1 MRIEGSECIMS
12 KGYLL
17 ESDVEDLALNTLET
31 VGYKVFKSPS
41 SRGPNPEIDTARSN
55 DHTVAILFDNLNQAL
70 RRINPGYQEEIYKD
84 ALRQMIRLADNPD
97 MMINNHYFHKLLIEG
112 IQVRTTVNGENHTD
126 TLYPIDFANSDAN
139 EFIATNQFTCK
150 GKRERRPD
158 STLFLNG
165 IPVVTFEFK
174 DAGNISVGI
183 ESGYQQLQTYK
194 SDISDYMK
202 YNEILVTSDGLNARA
217 GSLTAGFDR
226 FMRWR
231 APQNSES
238 EDDLELV
245 TMIKFM
251 LRPKDLLNIIEN
263 FIIFETDGD
272 KTIKILAAYH
282 QYYMVNKAVK
292 AANKAIKSPDDKRI
306 GVVWHTTG
314 SGKSL
319 SMVFFTSIAA
329 RKLNNPTFLVIN
341 DRNDLDDQLFDTF
354 AAAHEFLRQNPA
366 QVESSNELRST
377 LKKQAGGI
385 IFSTIQKFFPDFK
398 NGETKMPVL
407 SARSDIIVIA
417 DEAHRSQ
424 YGLTAK
430 FTSKGLRYGFA
441 EYLRDALP
449 NAAFIGFT
457 GTPLS
462 IADKSTVAVF
472 GNYIDVY
479 DITQAVNDH
488 ATVKIYYE
496 SHVFPLKLK
505 SDANEKYQK
514 LIHQAN
520 LDDDPTNEDN
530 VRRNREFSRLE
541 ALAGAQPRLESI
553 AKHFVNH
560 FETRQKE
567 TFGKSMIVEMS
578 RRNAVRLYDEIIKL
592 RPKWGNKD
600 LKKGKIKVVM
610 TSSAADGP
618 EMSKF
623 QTNKSERRI
632 LQQRMKNVNDELQI
646 VIVVDM
652 WLTGFD
658 VPSLNTMYI
667 DKTMKG
673 HNLIQAIARVNRVF
687 KDKDSGLIVDY
698 IGIAENLK
706 NALKVYSTSD
716 QWQVGINMDKA
727 LAVLKEKYDIITDDF
742 LYGID
747 YSDFNSQNGA
757 VRLKVTQRVANEILH
772 EDEARQKKFLDIVTE
787 LEKAYALTSTQPQA
801 QAYSKE
807 IAFFKTVKVFIMK
820 LKSPATP
827 TDFADPQ
834 DIKYQMQQLL
844 DQSIISE
851 PNVDIYSEL
860 GIEKQSIDLIS
871 DEFLRK
877 VKGMPEKDIAIN
889 LLEKLLKGKVKAMM
903 KTNKVVS
910 AKFQEMLQKAI
921 DEYNKRGITSELV
934 IRKLIEMAKKINA
947 EQERGKKL
955 GLSQEEIAFYDA
967 LADHKKAVEVLGEEK
982 LHLIAQE
989 LVKLVKQ
996 EAGVDWEK
1004 RRNIQAK
1011 MRVAVKHLLR
1021 KYGYPPDIAPAA
1033 VDTVVQQAELM
1044 ATID

>member
-1 MRIEGSECIMS
+1 MS

-17 ESDVEDLALNTLET
+17 ESDVENLALKTLQT
-31 VGYKVFKSPS
+31 VGYKVFKSPTS
-41 SRGPNPEIDTARSN
+41 SGPNPIIDAARDN
-55 DHTVAILFDNLNQAL
+55 DHTSAILFDNLNKAL
-70 RRINPGYQEEIYKD
+70 RRLNPGYEEEIYKD
-84 ALRQMIRLADNPD
+84 AFRQIIRLADNPD

-112 IQVRTTVNGENHTD
+112 IKVRTTLNGENHTD
-126 TLYPIDFANSDAN
+126 TLYPIDFEKFDAN
-139 EFIATNQFTCK
+139 EFIATNQFTFA

-158 STLFLNG
+158 ATLFING

-174 DAGNISVGI
+174 DAGNIHVGI

-202 YNEILVTSDGLNARA
+202 YNEILITSDGINARA

-231 APQNSES
+231 APKNSES
-238 EDDLELV
+238 EDELELV

-272 KTIKILAAYH
+272 KTIKLLAAYH
-282 QYYMVNKAVK
+282 QYYMVNKAIK

-329 RKLNNPTFLVIN
+329 RKLNNPTFVVIN

-354 AAAHEFLRQNPA
+354 AAAHEYLRQNPEH
-366 QVESSNELRST
+366 VESGDELRST

-385 IFSTIQKFFPDFK
+385 VFSTIQKFSPDF
-398 NGETKMPVL
+398 NCGETRMPVL
-407 SARSDIIVIA
+407 SKRNDIIVIA

-424 YGLTAK
+424 YGLKPK
-430 FTSKGLRYGFA
+430 FTSNGLRYGFA

-449 NAAFIGFT
+449 NASFIGFT

-462 IADKSTVAVF
+462 TADKSTVAVF

-505 SDANEKYQK
+505 SDADEKYQR
-514 LIHQAN
+514 LIQQVD

-530 VRRNREFSRLE
+530 ARRNREFSRLE
-541 ALAGAQPRLESI
+541 ALAGAQPRLKSI

-560 FETRQKE
+560 FETRQEE

-592 RPKWGNKD
+592 RPDWESKD

-632 LQQRMKNVNDELQI
+632 LQQRMKDDNDELQI

-667 DKTMKG
+667 DKPMKG

-706 NALKVYSTSD
+706 DALKVYSTDD
-716 QWQVGINMDKA
+716 QGQVAINMDKA
-727 LAVLKEKYDIITDDF
+727 LAVLKEKYDIITNDY

-747 YSDFNSQNGA
+747 YSDFNSPEGA
-757 VRLKVTQRVANEILH
+757 VRLKVTQKVANEILH
-772 EDEARQKKFLDIVTE
+772 EDEQRQKKFLDVVTE
-787 LEKAYALTSTQPQA
+787 LEKAYALTATQPQA
-801 QAYSKE
+801 QAYGKE
-807 IAFFKTVKVFIMK
+807 TAFFKTVKVFIMK
-820 LKSPATP
+820 LKAPDNSTN
-827 TDFADPQ
+827 FNNHK

-851 PNVDIYSEL
+851 PDIDIYNEL
-860 GIEKQSIDLIS
+860 GIKRQSVDLIS
-871 DEFLRK
+871 DEFLQK
-877 VKGMPEKDIAIN
+877 VKSMPEKDIAIT

-903 KTNKVVS
+903 KTNKVMS
-910 AKFQEMLQKAI
+910 ARFQEMLQKAI

-947 EQERGKKL
+947 EQERGKDL

-989 LVKLVKQ
+989 LVKLVKK

-1033 VDTVVQQAELM
+1033 VDTVVEQAELI
-1044 ATID
+1044 AADD

>member
-1 MRIEGSECIMS
+1 MS

-17 ESDVEDLALNTLET
+17 ESDVENLALKTLQT
-31 VGYKVFKSPS
+31 VGYKVFKSPTS
-41 SRGPNPEIDTARSN
+41 SGPNPIIDAARDN
-55 DHTVAILFDNLNQAL
+55 DHTSAILFDNLNKAL
-70 RRINPGYQEEIYKD
+70 RRLNPGYDEEIYKD
-84 ALRQMIRLADNPD
+84 AFRQIIRLADNPD

-112 IQVRTTVNGENHTD
+112 IKVRTTLNGENHTD
-126 TLYPIDFANSDAN
+126 TLYPIDFEKFDAN
-139 EFIATNQFTCK
+139 EFIATNQFTFA

-158 STLFLNG
+158 ATLFING

-174 DAGNISVGI
+174 DAGNIHVGI

-202 YNEILVTSDGLNARA
+202 YNEILITSDGINARA

-231 APQNSES
+231 APKNSES
-238 EDDLELV
+238 EDELELV

-282 QYYMVNKAVK
+282 QYYMVNKAIK

-329 RKLNNPTFLVIN
+329 RKLNNPTFVVIN

-354 AAAHEFLRQNPA
+354 AAAHEYLRQNPEH
-366 QVESSNELRST
+366 VESGDELRST

-385 IFSTIQKFFPDFK
+385 VFSTIQKFSPDF
-398 NGETKMPVL
+398 NSGETRMPVL
-407 SARSDIIVIA
+407 SKRNDIIVIA

-424 YGLTAK
+424 YGLKPK
-430 FTSKGLRYGFA
+430 FTSNGLRYGFA

-449 NAAFIGFT
+449 NASFIGFT

-462 IADKSTVAVF
+462 TADKSTVAVF

-505 SDANEKYQK
+505 SDADEKYQR
-514 LIHQAN
+514 LIQQVD

-530 VRRNREFSRLE
+530 ARRNREFSRLE
-541 ALAGAQPRLESI
+541 ALAGAKTRLKSI
-553 AKHFVNH
+553 ANHFVNH

-567 TFGKSMIVEMS
+567 AFGKSMIVEMS

-592 RPKWGNKD
+592 RPDWESND

-632 LQQRMKNVNDELQI
+632 LQQRMKDDKDELQI

-667 DKTMKG
+667 DKPMKG

-706 NALKVYSTSD
+706 DALKVYSTDD
-716 QWQVGINMDKA
+716 QGQVAINMDKA
-727 LAVLKEKYDIITDDF
+727 LAVLKEKYDIITNDY

-747 YSDFNSQNGA
+747 YSDFNSSNGA
-757 VRLKVTQRVANEILH
+757 VRLKVTQKVANEILH
-772 EDEARQKKFLDIVTE
+772 EDEQRQKKFLDVVTE
-787 LEKAYALTSTQPQA
+787 IEKAYALTATQPQA
-801 QAYSKE
+801 QAYGKE

-820 LKSPATP
+820 LKAPDNSTN
-827 TDFADPQ
+827 FNNHK

-851 PNVDIYSEL
+851 PDIDIYNEL
-860 GIEKQSIDLIS
+860 GIKRQSVDLIS
-871 DEFLRK
+871 DEFLQK
-877 VKGMPEKDIAIN
+877 VKSMPEKDIAIT

-903 KTNKVVS
+903 KTNKVMS
-910 AKFQEMLQKAI
+910 ARFQEMLQKAI

-947 EQERGKKL
+947 EQERGKDL

-989 LVKLVKQ
+989 LVKLVKK

-1033 VDTVVQQAELM
+1033 VDTVVEQAELM
-1044 ATID
+1044 AADD

>member
-1 MRIEGSECIMS
+1 MS

-17 ESDVEDLALNTLET
+17 ESDVENLALKTLQT
-31 VGYKVFKSPS
+31 VGYKVFKSPTS
-41 SRGPNPEIDTARSN
+41 SGPNPIIDAARDN
-55 DHTVAILFDNLNQAL
+55 DHTSAILFDNLNKAL
-70 RRINPGYQEEIYKD
+70 RRLNPGYDEEIYKD
-84 ALRQMIRLADNPD
+84 AFRQIIRLADNPD

-112 IQVRTTVNGENHTD
+112 IKVRTTLNGENHTD
-126 TLYPIDFANSDAN
+126 TLYPIDFEKFDAN
-139 EFIATNQFTCK
+139 EFIATNQFTFA
-150 GKRERRPD
+150 GRRERRPD
-158 STLFLNG
+158 ATLFING

-174 DAGNISVGI
+174 DAGNIHVGI

-202 YNEILVTSDGLNARA
+202 YNEILITSDGINARA

-231 APQNSES
+231 APKNSES
-238 EDDLELV
+238 EDELELV

-272 KTIKILAAYH
+272 KTIKLLAAYH
-282 QYYMVNKAVK
+282 QYYMVNKAIK

-329 RKLNNPTFLVIN
+329 RKLNNPTFVVIN

-354 AAAHEFLRQNPA
+354 AAAHEYLRQNPEH
-366 QVESSNELRST
+366 VESGDELRST

-385 IFSTIQKFFPDFK
+385 VFSTIQKFSPDF
-398 NGETKMPVL
+398 NSGETKMPVL
-407 SARSDIIVIA
+407 SKRNDIIVIA

-424 YGLTAK
+424 YGLKPK
-430 FTSKGLRYGFA
+430 FTSNGLRYGFA

-449 NAAFIGFT
+449 NASFLGFT

-462 IADKSTVAVF
+462 TADKSTVAVF

-505 SDANEKYQK
+505 SDADEKYQR
-514 LIHQAN
+514 LIQQVD

-530 VRRNREFSRLE
+530 ARRNREFSRLE
-541 ALAGAQPRLESI
+541 ALAGAQPRLKSI

-560 FETRQKE
+560 FETRQEE

-592 RPKWGNKD
+592 RPDWESRD

-632 LQQRMKNVNDELQI
+632 LQQRMKDDNDELQI

-667 DKTMKG
+667 DKPMKG

-706 NALKVYSTSD
+706 DALKVYSTDD
-716 QWQVGINMDKA
+716 QGQVAINMDKA
-727 LAVLKEKYDIITDDF
+727 LAVLKEKYDIITNDY

-747 YSDFNSQNGA
+747 YSDFNSPDGA
-757 VRLKVTQRVANEILH
+757 VRLKVTQKVANEILH
-772 EDEARQKKFLDIVTE
+772 ENEQRQKKFLDVVTE
-787 LEKAYALTSTQPQA
+787 LEKAYALTATQPQA
-801 QAYSKE
+801 QAYGKE

-820 LKSPATP
+820 LKAPDNSTNYNNHK
-827 TDFADPQ
+827 

-851 PNVDIYSEL
+851 PDIDIYNEL
-860 GIEKQSIDLIS
+860 GIKRQSVDLIS
-871 DEFLRK
+871 DEFLQK
-877 VKGMPEKDIAIN
+877 VKSMPEKDIAIT

-903 KTNKVVS
+903 KTNKVMS
-910 AKFQEMLQKAI
+910 ARFQEMLQKAI

-947 EQERGKKL
+947 EQERGKDL

-989 LVKLVKQ
+989 LVKLVKK

-1033 VDTVVQQAELM
+1033 VDTVVEQAELM
-1044 ATID
+1044 AADD

>member
-1 MRIEGSECIMS
+1 MS

-17 ESDVEDLALNTLET
+17 ESDVENLALKTLQT
-31 VGYKVFKSPS
+31 VGYKVFKSPTS
-41 SRGPNPEIDTARSN
+41 SIPNPIIDSARDN
-55 DHTVAILFDNLNQAL
+55 DHTSAILFDNLNKAL
-70 RRINPGYQEEIYKD
+70 RRLNPGYEEEIYKD
-84 ALRQMIRLADNPD
+84 ALRQIIRLADNPD

-112 IQVRTTVNGENHTD
+112 IKVRTTLNGENHTD
-126 TLYPIDFANSDAN
+126 TLYPIDFEKFDAN
-139 EFIATNQFTCK
+139 EFIATNQFTFA

-158 STLFLNG
+158 ATLFING

-174 DAGNISVGI
+174 DAGNINVGI

-202 YNEILVTSDGLNARA
+202 YNEILITSDGINARA

-231 APQNSES
+231 APKNSES
-238 EDDLELV
+238 EDELELV

-272 KTIKILAAYH
+272 KTIKLLAAYH
-282 QYYMVNKAVK
+282 QYYMVNKAIK

-329 RKLNNPTFLVIN
+329 RKLNNPTFVVIN

-354 AAAHEFLRQNPA
+354 AAAHEYLRQNPEH
-366 QVESSNELRST
+366 VESGDELRST

-385 IFSTIQKFFPDFK
+385 VFSTIQKFSPDF
-398 NGETKMPVL
+398 NSGETRMPVL
-407 SARSDIIVIA
+407 SKRNDIIVIA

-424 YGLTAK
+424 YGLKPK
-430 FTSKGLRYGFA
+430 FTSNGLRYGFA

-449 NAAFIGFT
+449 NASFIGFT

-462 IADKSTVAVF
+462 TADKSTVAVF

-505 SDANEKYQK
+505 SDADKKYQR
-514 LIHQAN
+514 LIQQVD
-520 LDDDPTNEDN
+520 LDDDPTKEDN

-541 ALAGAQPRLESI
+541 NLAGAQPRLKSI

-578 RRNAVRLYDEIIKL
+578 RLNAVRLYDEIIKL
-592 RPKWGNKD
+592 RPDWESKD
-600 LKKGKIKVVM
+600 LKKGKIKIVM

-632 LQQRMKNVNDELQI
+632 LQQRMKDDKDELQI

-667 DKTMKG
+667 DKPMKG

-706 NALKVYSTSD
+706 DALKVYSTDD
-716 QWQVGINMDKA
+716 QGQVAINMDKA
-727 LAVLKEKYDIITDDF
+727 LDVLKEKYDIITNDY

-747 YSDFNSQNGA
+747 YSNFNSPDGA
-757 VRLKVTQRVANEILH
+757 VRLKVTQRVANEILC
-772 EDEARQKKFLDIVTE
+772 EDEQRQKKFLDVVTE
-787 LEKAYALTSTQPQA
+787 LEKAYALTATQPQA
-801 QAYSKE
+801 QAYGKE

-820 LKSPATP
+820 LKAPVNLTNFSNHK
-827 TDFADPQ
+827 

-851 PNVDIYSEL
+851 PDIDIYNEL
-860 GIEKQSIDLIS
+860 GIKRQSVDLIS
-871 DEFLRK
+871 DEFLQK
-877 VKGMPEKDIAIN
+877 VESIPEKDIAIT

-903 KTNKVVS
+903 KTNKVIS
-910 AKFQEMLQKAI
+910 ARFQEMLQKAI

-947 EQERGKKL
+947 EQERGKDL

-967 LADHKKAVEVLGEEK
+967 LADHKEAVEVLGEEK

-989 LVKLVKQ
+989 LVKLVKK

-1033 VDTVVQQAELM
+1033 VDTVVEQAELM
-1044 ATID
+1044 AADD